1 MKISTIN
8 AIKKT
13 EFSFETAEFQS
24 QYIQALTILEKHIS
38 NIDIHVRRSPTPP
51 VGAGTATFN
60 PPLNIR
66 LPDPELREFGV
77 TSKNGPILGIHLSHI
92 PSNHKLNPE
101 TKFNYLKSLI
111 SRNASKNGVGVHLF
125 SHSEMVSFIH
135 ELIYW
140 DHDQY
145 SQRNDFTE
153 EILHFFWTGKEMNY
167 FKNVK
172 KYEGNNKI
180 SFDKFLTLVI
190 SYEAY
195 SNPLLVSS

>member
-66 LPDPELREFGV
+66 LPDPELREFSGHV
-77 TSKNGPILGIHLSHI
+77 EEWTNFRYTFESHI
-92 PSNHKLNPE
+92 PSNHKQNPE
-101 TKFNYLKSLI
+101 AKFNYLKSLI

-125 SHSEMVSFIH
+125 SHSEIVSFID
-135 ELIYW
+135 ELIY
-140 DHDQY
+140 
-145 SQRNDFTE
+145 
-153 EILHFFWTGKEMNY
+153 
-167 FKNVK
+167 
-172 KYEGNNKI
+172 
-180 SFDKFLTLVI
+180 
-190 SYEAY
+190 
-195 SNPLLVSS
+195 